1 MSKVIGEIQEPE
13 PLAEIGET
21 EHSETLQKPKRK
33 MSEKQLETL
42 KKGQEKLKLK
52 RQQQREDRDKRE
64 GELKAELEQKKNDM
78 IVKQADKIKK
88 TKAVKEKKMKAVIGE
103 VDSETDVEEHVVKK
117 PKKKRIVYREE
128 SDSEEEVIVRRKPK
142 QEPQRPLPPPVSQQ
156 PAKFRINFC

>member
-1 MSKVIGEIQEPE
+1 MSKDIG
-13 PLAEIGET
+13 EIGET
-21 EHSETLQKPKRK
+21 EPLGEIGEPEGLQKTKRK

-64 GELKAELEQKKNDM
+64 TDMKQEMEQKKNDM

-88 TKAVKEKKMKAVIGE
+88 TKAIKEKKMKAEIGE
-103 VDSETDVEEHVVKK
+103 VDSEPDVEEHIVKK

-128 SDSEEEVIVRRKPK
+128 SDSEEEVIVKRIPK
-142 QEPQRPLPPPVSQQ
+142 QEPQRPLPPVQQ
-156 PAKFRINFC
+156 PKFRINFC